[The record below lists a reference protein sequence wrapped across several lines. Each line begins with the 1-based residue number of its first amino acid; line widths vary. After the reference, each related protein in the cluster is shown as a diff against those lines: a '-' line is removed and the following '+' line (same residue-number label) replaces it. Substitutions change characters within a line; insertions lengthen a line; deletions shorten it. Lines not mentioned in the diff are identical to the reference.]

1 MEAITN
7 NKSELGIAATCSA
20 LGLPRATYYRLLQP
34 QVSPPPRPAPPRA
47 LSTEQRRV
55 VLERLHE
62 PRFVDLAPTEVW
74 AQLLDEGEYHC
85 SVRTMYRILEA
96 NAEVRER
103 RNQLRHPH
111 YAAPELLATKP
122 NELWSWDITKLLGP
136 AKWTYFHLYVILDV
150 FSRYVVG
157 WMVATRESK
166 ALARKLIAET
176 CARQGIAPAQLTLHA
191 DRGSSMKSKP
201 VALLL
206 ADLGVTRTHSR
217 PHVSND
223 NPFSEAQFKTLKY
236 RPEFPERFGSVHDA
250 RAHSGPF
257 FDWYNNDHHHVG
269 IGLLTPHDVHYGLG
283 EAKRAQRAATLE
295 AAYRAHP
302 ERFPHGL
309 PAPPLL
315 PSAVWIN
322 KPKKQAD
329 TLSSTTPC
337 ALTAAASE
345 HPLSDGSAES
355 AQGGDEPRGPGGA
368 DPGEAIKRGTTAL
381 GTSAT
386 TLRTR
391 VLDNATARPATTS
404 RSSTRCA
411 ATPVHNAEVA
421 IALQ

>member
-1 MEAITN
+1 MS
-7 NKSELGIAATCSA
+7 NKAALGIAATCAA
-20 LGLPRATYYRLLQP
+20 LGLPRATYYRLLRP
-34 QVSPPPRPAPPRA
+34 KVTPGPRPAPARS
-47 LSTEQRRV
+47 LSPEQRRL

-74 AQLLDEGEYHC
+74 AQLLDEGDYQC

-103 RNQLRHPH
+103 RNQLRHPQ

-166 ALARKLIAET
+166 SLARKLIAET
-176 CARQGIAPAQLTLHA
+176 CKRQGIAPGQLTLHA

-206 ADLGVTRTHSR
+206 ADLGVTKTHSR

-223 NPFSEAQFKTLKY
+223 NPYSEAHFKTLKY
-236 RPEFPERFGSVHDA
+236 RPEFPDRFGCVHDA
-250 RAHSGPF
+250 RTHCGPF

-269 IGLLTPHDVHYGLG
+269 IGLLTPYDVHHGLG
-283 EAKRAQRAATLE
+283 EVRRAQRTATLE

-302 ERFPHGL
+302 ERFPHG
-309 PAPPLL
+309 PPMPPPL
-315 PSAVWIN
+315 PTEVWIN
-322 KPKKQAD
+322 KPKPQLD
-329 TLSSTTPC
+329 SSSSAMSG
-337 ALTAAASE
+337 ALTAVAGDTMPSAGRAAPAQGVPE
-345 HPLSDGSAES
+345 PRRPPASAEAS
-355 AQGGDEPRGPGGA
+355 TRDHTAEAEAGAPHAVALDAALPMQPPRAPCDTAPGGA
-368 DPGEAIKRGTTAL
+368 TTARQV
-381 GTSAT
+381 G
-386 TLRTR
+386 
-391 VLDNATARPATTS
+391 
-404 RSSTRCA
+404 
-411 ATPVHNAEVA
+411 VA